1 MEIDEAQVGRL
12 VQQMVDD
19 AGATVSTALARIGH
33 RLGLYRAMVRAGP
46 LTPGEL
52 AERTGTHERYVREWM
67 GNQAASGYLRY
78 HPGLE
83 AYELPPEH
91 AAVLADENSPV
102 YMAPAWEQMAAVWA
116 MEERLRAAFQSG
128 DGIGWHEQHPVLF
141 EATET
146 FFRSAYRAG
155 LVEQWIPALDGVED
169 VLKTG
174 GDVADVGCGHGA
186 ATILLAEAF
195 RAARIVGFDYHGASV
210 EVARQRAVEA
220 GLSSDGR
227 LRFEVAAADDY
238 PAPPDGYDLICFFDS
253 LHDFGDPVGAA
264 VHARSALAEG
274 GRVMLVEIRA
284 GDRTEDN
291 LNPLGRLGYGMS
303 TFVCT
308 PHSLSQEGQMALGGQ
323 AGPAALG
330 QVLAA
335 AGFSQVRQVAEG
347 PIHQVLEACP

>member
-1 MEIDEAQVGRL
+1 MDIDEAQVGRL

-33 RLGLYRAMVRAGP
+33 RLGLYRAMVGAGP

-52 AERTGTHERYVREWM
+52 AERTGTHERYVREWL
-67 GNQAASGYLRY
+67 GNQAASGYLRH

-91 AAVLADENSPV
+91 AVVLADENSPV

-116 MEERLRAAFQSG
+116 MEERLREAFRSG
-128 DGIGWHEQHPVLF
+128 RGIGWHEQEPVLF
-141 EATET
+141 EATEA
-146 FFRSAYRAG
+146 FFRSAYRAS
-155 LVEQWIPALDGVED
+155 LVDQWIPALDGVED
-169 VLKTG
+169 VLKQG
-174 GDVADVGCGHGA
+174 GRVADVGCGHGA

-195 RAARIVGFDYHGASV
+195 PAARIVGFDYHAASV
-210 EVARQRAVEA
+210 EVARQRAADA
-220 GLSSDGR
+220 GLDGDG
-227 LRFEVAAADDY
+227 LRFEVAAADEY
-238 PAPPDGYDLICFFDS
+238 PAPPDGYDLICFFDA

-308 PHSLSQEGQMALGGQ
+308 PHSLSQKGQMALGGQ
-323 AGPAALG
+323 AGPAKLG

-347 PIHQVLEACP
+347 PIHQVLEARP